1 MSVIVISKPPDDG
14 GGLVAGPPPRI
25 KVRIEYTP
33 DEGESAQEIE
43 RTTRRLNRIAEHA
56 EDL

>member
-14 GGLVAGPPPRI
+14 GGIAAGPTPRI

-33 DEGESAQEIE
+33 DPEETQQEIE
-43 RTTRRLNRIAEHA
+43 RTTRRLDRIAEHA